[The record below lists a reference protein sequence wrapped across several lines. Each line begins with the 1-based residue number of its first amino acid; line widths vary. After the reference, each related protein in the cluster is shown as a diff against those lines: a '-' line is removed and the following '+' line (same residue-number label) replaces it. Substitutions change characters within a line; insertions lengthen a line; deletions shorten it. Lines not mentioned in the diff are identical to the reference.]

1 MKIVIFYL
9 AILGST
15 LAVPNGYYHQEYNY
29 KTSSSSFK
37 NNELQHKTDDQGYY
51 RKDGDLE
58 GRVKPVVDANSEH
71 SEYVNPNA
79 QGTYGYNGGA
89 NTDFSSTGNMRA
101 QSGYTGYGSN
111 ALDAEGYAQSDR
123 LIGSRGYSSGYSSG
137 YGSNSIGSNSQSY
150 GASSNLRLITS
161 RLQQELE
168 SELHEAVRQNN
179 IYPQSRVDI
188 SQLERELRRNLTE
201 RLNNELNARYGQ
213 QMVRGGMSYT
223 ITGGRL
229 QSTANYDNEE
239 LSNLRRQLEN
249 SLVNQLRTQYSSS
262 SSSNS
267 QYYNRQG
274 SYGYTTVRP
283 VYSSVYP
290 SLPTYTTT
298 LRYPVDYNHAN
309 YQTIRY
315 TPITNPQSITNI
327 ASNIQSRLD
336 SRLNEVLDETRRKY
350 FSTNSQY
357 SLTNTDVLL
366 ERIRNEL
373 RSNLTY
379 LLDEDIRRN
388 YGTQIQRDGY
398 LYSVGPTGQTSTD
411 YNYSLRDLEN
421 LKQQVERNLIDKLNR
436 DFETY
441 RSSWSSH
448 QSYNSQ
454 SSFGSNYQYSS
465 TPRYE
470 YISSP
475 RYAYTTPRYEIFTT
489 PRQSYINQYPTS
501 ASQHGGYIQTGG
513 GASNQYEHVS
523 GSQQSGY
530 GMQSSGSIAQL
541 QRQLQDDLS
550 SQLRGAL
557 RTGHYSSYSSGGIS
571 SPQNYQ
577 TTLQQLSDELNRNLT
592 RHLQEYSAMGSYA
605 AYGNFDSAQMQR
617 LKAQLQDSL
626 MNQLQQGLQQSY
638 QSSSSYSSSS
648 SSSSSSSGNSN
659 YRPVRGFQNYQ
670 SGQYRS
676 GIETLPGEDCLGDDP
691 NAHSYSRSKRS
702 YGLTNGNRNYHRRP
716 DEFIQQ
722 TEDSGKTSTYEQS
735 QNELGQLE
743 DHENFQFSHQGRDQ
757 AEVGQ
762 QIDHDYDSD
771 LTQQVLSQGQ
781 LVDHPDLTQQVEE
794 DSAYGKL
801 QLSNHG
807 QQVYDSE
814 ITQQQVDNG
823 DLTQQVEDSGYGKL
837 QISNHGQQIDDT
849 DLTQQQVDNGDL
861 TQQVEDSGYGKLQ
874 ISNHGQQIDDTDLT
888 QQQVDNGDLTQQVE
902 DFRYGKLQIS
912 NHGQQVDDTDLTQ
925 QQVDNGDFT
934 QQVED
939 SNYEKLQISNHG
951 QQVDDTDL
959 TQQQVDNGDL
969 TQQVEESGYGKLQ
982 ISNHGQQVDDT
993 DLTQQQVDNGD
1004 LTQQVEDSRYGKLQI
1019 SNHGQQVDDTDLTQ
1033 QQVDNGDFT
1042 QQVED
1047 SNYEKLQISNHG
1059 QQVDDTDLTQQQV
1072 DNGDLTQQVEDSNYE
1087 KLQISN
1093 HGQQVDDT
1101 DLTQQQVDNG
1111 DLTQQVETQQV
1122 EDSSYGKLQI
1132 SNHGQQVDDTD
1143 LTQQQV
1149 DNEDLTQ
1156 QVEDSNYGKLQISN
1170 HGQQVDDTDLTQQQV
1185 DNGDLTQQV
1194 EDLTQQQVDNG
1205 DFTQQVENSDYG
1217 KLQISNHGQ
1226 QIDEQ
1231 ITQQQVDN
1239 GDLTQQVEDSSYGK
1253 LQVSNHG
1260 QQIDEEITQQ
1270 QVDNGDL
1277 TQQVE
1282 DSSNGKLQVSNHGQ
1296 QIDEEITQQQVHNG
1310 DLTQQVEN
1318 SGYGKL
1324 QLSNHGQQTDEE
1336 ITQQQVDNGDL
1347 IQQVEDSNYGKL
1359 QISNQGQ
1366 QITEQ
1371 VVVSPEYGSDH
1382 IQTESKIWDSQWCSK
1397 YIDTSIMDAPWTL
1410 SRQLEDEIVRQ
1421 YHQLN
1426 DGNMKLRKEILFKKI
1441 VEKLPENIM
1450 YICFHVN
1457 NMKMNKQ
1464 EEDEEVKGLESYFRF
1479 LIKKK
1484 INDIIEDVN
1493 DSNGQKSID
1502 VINQKPNKE
1511 EVAPETLIPDTQP
1524 KSIED
1529 TDEWCSNY
1537 IDTSLMD
1544 APWELGNQLKAE
1556 IDRQYHL
1563 QARVITKPQNDAVFQ
1578 KIIGELPDNI
1588 MSICFNIPGMKLSE
1602 RDSDKVKKGLEDYFR
1617 FLIKQEISRVA
1628 EADTHNNQK
1637 FEQQEKVEA
1646 TPEENLDN
1654 QHNQRQFTSQV
1665 IESNGM
1671 NNEHT
1676 KKPEGAAFV
1685 ITEQG
1690 QFYQRPQ
1697 TKPEAEQ
1704 TADSLINALR
1714 NSQRNPQNQQR
1725 VVEDYGYHRRYGYG
1739 SYGSQ
1744 NHVYESYRPYRSRY
1758 SHYPKYNNPGSSVI
1772 HEDPSYEQH
1781 RSYEYQ
1787 NQYPSYNK
1795 PSDYEFK
1802 PLKYNNE
1809 NLESASSSPQQ
1820 YRNLYHQHPSYP
1832 KPLNYGR
1839 TEVIEQ
1845 NFETVSD
1852 LKPERTYPATVEK
1865 PVRPVYSEVK
1875 GPSKFRSHSYQPI
1888 SPQPQPIS
1896 PQSQPQPDL
1905 PQPQL
1910 SSLYGQPSPVVEPV
1924 MEPVVEPVV
1933 KQKIV
1938 DSVDDSQVVREE
1950 TTPAQVTA
1958 STTDENFP
1966 WWKRFGNK
1974 VKQGASDLKKK
1985 IIG

>member
-1 MKIVIFYL
+1 MKILTFYL
-9 AILGST
+9 AMLGST

-150 GASSNLRLITS
+150 GTSSNLRLITS

-743 DHENFQFSHQGRDQ
+743 DHENFQFSLQGRDQ

-837 QISNHGQQIDDT
+837 QISNHGQQIDEEITQQVDNGDLTQQVEDLTQQVEESVNGKLQISNHGQQVDDT

-874 ISNHGQQIDDTDLT
+874 ISNHGQQVDDTDLT
-888 QQQVDNGDLTQQVE
+888 QQQVDNGDL
-902 DFRYGKLQIS
+902 I
-912 NHGQQVDDTDLTQ
+912 
-925 QQVDNGDFT
+925 

-959 TQQQVDNGDL
+959 TQQQVDNEDL
-969 TQQVEESGYGKLQ
+969 TQQVEDFSYGKLQ

-1004 LTQQVEDSRYGKLQI
+1004 L
-1019 SNHGQQVDDTDLTQ
+1019 
-1033 QQVDNGDFT
+1033 
-1042 QQVED
+1042 
-1047 SNYEKLQISNHG
+1047 
-1059 QQVDDTDLTQQQV
+1059 
-1072 DNGDLTQQVEDSNYE
+1072 
-1087 KLQISN
+1087 
-1093 HGQQVDDT
+1093 
-1101 DLTQQQVDNG
+1101 
-1111 DLTQQVETQQV
+1111 
-1122 EDSSYGKLQI
+1122 
-1132 SNHGQQVDDTD
+1132 
-1143 LTQQQV
+1143 
-1149 DNEDLTQ
+1149 
-1156 QVEDSNYGKLQISN
+1156 
-1170 HGQQVDDTDLTQQQV
+1170 
-1185 DNGDLTQQV
+1185 
-1194 EDLTQQQVDNG
+1194 
-1205 DFTQQVENSDYG
+1205 TQQVENSDYG

-1239 GDLTQQVEDSSYGK
+1239 GDLTQQVEDSNYGK

-1282 DSSNGKLQVSNHGQ
+1282 DSSYGKLQVSNHGQ

-1318 SGYGKL
+1318 SDYGKL
-1324 QLSNHGQQTDEE
+1324 QLSNH
-1336 ITQQQVDNGDL
+1336 
-1347 IQQVEDSNYGKL
+1347 
-1359 QISNQGQ
+1359 GQ

-1426 DGNMKLRKEILFKKI
+1426 DGNTKLRKEILFKKI

-1502 VINQKPNKE
+1502 VSNQKPNKE

-1637 FEQQEKVEA
+1637 FEQQEKLEA

-1665 IESNGM
+1665 IESNGV